1 MLGWREAEEPDR
13 FFRFFALRG
22 AGVKISPSGLCDVWT
37 SLRDCDYGHGK
48 RSALRL
54 LQGGDAMRRLLV
66 LAVFLLIVGAALLRY
81 VPSVVSPQPP
91 LRIGYAEEPPYAFA
105 LENGTV
111 TGESPEVAK
120 AIAARLGIT
129 DIEWRLVEFG
139 DLIDELETG
148 NIDLIAAGMFIT
160 PERAGR
166 VVFSEPTF
174 HVRPG
179 LLVARGNP
187 SDLHAYADALG
198 RSKVR
203 TAVLHG
209 SVEEEL
215 LRRMGF
221 AEGRLFLVPDALTG
235 RVAVES
241 GLAQCL
247 ALSLPTLRWIV
258 QGDAA
263 GKTEVAQPFAVPDD
277 PAIQG
282 LGYGAFA
289 FRRGDGDRLQAWNAE
304 LRKYIG
310 SREHLE
316 LVAGFGFTAEDL
328 PGSMTT
334 REELEQ

>member
-1 MLGWREAEEPDR
+1 MFMSRKTKMVLA
-13 FFRFFALRG
+13 
-22 AGVKISPSGLCDVWT
+22 V
-37 SLRDCDYGHGK
+37 
-48 RSALRL
+48 
-54 LQGGDAMRRLLV
+54 LV
-66 LAVFLLIVGAALLRY
+66 LAGALFTLIVVAFPPA
-81 VPSVVSPQPP
+81 PQR
-91 LRIGYAEEPPYAFA
+91 LVIGYAEEPPYAFA

-129 DIEWRLVEFG
+129 NVEWRLVEFG
-139 DLIDELETG
+139 DLIDELEAG
-148 NIDLIAAGMFIT
+148 SIDLVAAGMFIT

-166 VVFSEPTF
+166 VAFSEPTF

-187 SDLHAYADALG
+187 ADLHAYADVIA
-198 RSKVR
+198 RSRVR
-203 TAVLHG
+203 TAALHG

-215 LRRMGF
+215 LRRMGL

-247 ALSLPTLRWIV
+247 ALSLPTLRWMEQRDV
-258 QGDAA
+258 E
-263 GKTEVAQPFAVPDD
+263 GKIEVARPFAVPDD
-277 PAIQG
+277 PAIQR
-282 LGYGAFA
+282 LGYGGFA
-289 FRRGDGDRLQAWNAE
+289 FRRNDRERLRAWNAE
-304 LRKYIG
+304 LSEYIG

-316 LVAGFGFTAEDL
+316 LVSGFGFTAEDL

-334 REELEQ
+334 REVLAQ

>member
-1 MLGWREAEEPDR
+1 MSRKTKMVLA
-13 FFRFFALRG
+13 
-22 AGVKISPSGLCDVWT
+22 V
-37 SLRDCDYGHGK
+37 
-48 RSALRL
+48 
-54 LQGGDAMRRLLV
+54 LV
-66 LAVFLLIVGAALLRY
+66 LAGALFTLIVVAFPPA
-81 VPSVVSPQPP
+81 PQR
-91 LRIGYAEEPPYAFA
+91 LVIGYAEEPPYAFA

-129 DIEWRLVEFG
+129 NVEWRLVEFG
-139 DLIDELETG
+139 DLIDELEAG
-148 NIDLIAAGMFIT
+148 SIDLVAAGMFIT

-166 VVFSEPTF
+166 VAFSEPTF

-187 SDLHAYADALG
+187 ADLHAYADVIA
-198 RSKVR
+198 RSRVR
-203 TAVLHG
+203 TAALHG

-215 LRRMGF
+215 LRRMGL

-247 ALSLPTLRWIV
+247 ALSLPTLRWMEQRDV
-258 QGDAA
+258 E
-263 GKTEVAQPFAVPDD
+263 GKIEVARPFAVPDD
-277 PAIQG
+277 PAIQR
-282 LGYGAFA
+282 LGYGGFA
-289 FRRGDGDRLQAWNAE
+289 FRRNDRERLRAWNAE
-304 LRKYIG
+304 LSEYIG

-316 LVAGFGFTAEDL
+316 LVSGFGFTAEDL

-334 REELEQ
+334 REVLAQ

>member
-1 MLGWREAEEPDR
+1 M
-13 FFRFFALRG
+13 
-22 AGVKISPSGLCDVWT
+22 
-37 SLRDCDYGHGK
+37 
-48 RSALRL
+48 RS
-54 LQGGDAMRRLLV
+54 LLV
-66 LAVFLLIVGAALLRY
+66 LAVFLLIAGAALLRY
-81 VPSVVSPQPP
+81 VPSFVSPQPP

-139 DLIDELETG
+139 RLIDELEAG

-166 VVFSEPTF
+166 VAFSEPTF

-179 LLVARGNP
+179 LLVSRGNP
-187 SDLHAYADALG
+187 LGLYSYADALG
-198 RSKVR
+198 GFKVR
-203 TAVLHG
+203 AAVLHG
-209 SVEEEL
+209 SVEEDL
-215 LRRMGF
+215 LRGMGF

-258 QGDAA
+258 QEDAA
-263 GKTEVAQPFAVPDD
+263 GKTEVARPFAVPDD
-277 PAIQG
+277 PAIQR
-282 LGYGAFA
+282 LGHGGFA
-289 FRRGDGDRLQAWNAE
+289 FRRDDRERLRVWNAE
-304 LRKYIG
+304 LNKFIG

-316 LVAGFGFTAEDL
+316 LVAGFGFTAGEL
-328 PGSMTT
+328 SGIMTT
-334 REELEQ
+334 EEVLKQ